1 MLKTLRKIN
10 YKLDI
15 IIIAAILALSIA
27 GIVHL
32 DMIFYKTGLVN
43 GQVFMVLFST
53 LFFVSF
59 YELSKVAIVL
69 FAVIRISFHLKSG
82 EREKRYVV
90 TALMSFLIFIGSW
103 VFFFTLH
110 QPGAVHYLRGYE
122 KWVTN
127 NVDVDTIQTW
137 ILSPEADKYLK
148 NKPNAYFNGDFPEDL
163 PDFITKYSPE
173 YIAFYEDNS
182 GNERY
187 VKITWRCGISEYKG
201 IVIGSPAMK
210 TKQEELIK
218 HSNTDFE
225 YRRSVKPGVYVVEG
239 R

>member
-1 MLKTLRKIN
+1 MLTVS
-10 YKLDI
+10 I
-15 IIIAAILALSIA
+15 I

-32 DMIFYKTGLVN
+32 DMISYKAGLIN
-43 GQVFMVLFST
+43 GQVFMQFFSL

-69 FAVIRISFHLKSG
+69 FAVIRFFFHLKPG
-82 EREKRYVV
+82 QRKKRYAV
-90 TALMSFLIFIGSW
+90 TALISVLIFIGSW

-110 QPGAVHYLRGYE
+110 QPGTVHYLRGYE

-127 NVDVDTIQTW
+127 NVDVNTIQTW

-148 NKPNAYFNGDFPEDL
+148 NKPNAYFNDDFPEDL
-163 PDFITKYSPE
+163 PDFITKYNPE
-173 YIAFYEDNS
+173 YIAFYKDNS
-182 GNERY
+182 ENGRCI
-187 VKITWRCGISEYKG
+187 KITWRNGISEYKG
-201 IVIGSPAMK
+201 IVVGSPAKK

-218 HSNTDFE
+218 HSNSNFE
-225 YRRSVKPGVYVVEG
+225 YRRLIKPGVYVVDG

>member
-1 MLKTLRKIN
+1 MLKAQGKIN

-15 IIIAAILALSIA
+15 IIIAAILAVSIV

-32 DMIFYKTGLVN
+32 DMIFYKAGLVN
-43 GQVFMVLFST
+43 KQIFMLFFST

-69 FAVIRISFHLKSG
+69 FAVIRIFFHLRPG
-82 EREKRYVV
+82 ERNKTYVV
-90 TALMSFLIFIGSW
+90 TALMSLLIFIGSW

-122 KWVTN
+122 KWVAKN
-127 NVDVDTIQTW
+127 IDIDSIQTW
-137 ILSPEADKYLK
+137 ILSQEADKYLGHTYDRARI
-148 NKPNAYFNGDFPEDL
+148 PSEL
-163 PDFITKYSPE
+163 PDFIRNVYPE
-173 YIAFYEDNS
+173 WIDIQK
-182 GNERY
+182 NETGRCI
-187 VKITWRCGISEYKG
+187 KLTWPHGISEYKG

-210 TKQEELIK
+210 TKQEELVK
-218 HSNTDFE
+218 HSNSNFE
-225 YRRSVKPGVYVVEG
+225 YRRSIKPGAYVIDG